1 MSEFTAGEWS
11 YEEYLYKEA
20 DNDGDMVIRTG
31 YEVRVPDT
39 GQAIALVI
47 NEVDARLMAHA
58 KEMYER
64 LQDVMNTINGVLPYV
79 PDGIDD
85 LHLQYDKNSL
95 QVEADLIDDLL
106 TLIDCEE
113 AQS

>member
-1 MSEFTAGEWS
+1 MSEFTAGEWV
-11 YEEYLYKEA
+11 YCEYIPEGITEYLIHVEGE
-20 DNDGDMVIRTG
+20 DNPTKRD
-31 YEVRVPDT
+31 
-39 GQAIALVI
+39 IALVLK
-47 NEVDARLMAHA
+47 EADARLMAHA

-106 TLIDCEE
+106 TLIDGEE

>member
-1 MSEFTAGEWS
+1 MSNFTSGKWICKIERGAAFIDAEDKQRRLASINSYNVPEW
-11 YEEYLYKEA
+11 EA
-20 DNDGDMVIRTG
+20 NA
-31 YEVRVPDT
+31 
-39 GQAIALVI
+39 Q
-47 NEVDARLMAHA
+47 LMAHA

-106 TLIDCEE
+106 TLIDGEE